1 MCGERSSKHALSV
14 FVKISLFGDRRDV
27 ETELRVFM
35 MLHIDWIQL
44 RWNNNQTYVDI
55 CMIVE
60 DKIRVLKT

>member
-35 MLHIDWIQL
+35 MLHID
-44 RWNNNQTYVDI
+44 
-55 CMIVE
+55 
-60 DKIRVLKT
+60 